1 MNKHQRP
8 NAELRPGINIIN
20 FIQTQII
27 NIHVL
32 VSSTNISIKT
42 FMFSKTKSIRNRL
55 PIKNTKN
62 KNKISSFFTFSFQRF
77 VIIL

>member
-8 NAELRPGINIIN
+8 SAELRQGINIIN

-32 VSSTNISIKT
+32 VSSTNISIKK